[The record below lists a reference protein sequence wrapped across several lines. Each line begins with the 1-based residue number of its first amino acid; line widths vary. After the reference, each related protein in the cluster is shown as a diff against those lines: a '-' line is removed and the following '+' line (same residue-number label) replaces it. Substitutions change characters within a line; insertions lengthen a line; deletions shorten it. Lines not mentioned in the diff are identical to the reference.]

1 MSDSESF
8 SEREPNAFD
17 EESSDGLFDSDVE
30 AVGPDAEEGSD
41 TDVEILGERP
51 SPVPT
56 HGIGKGLMTAPV
68 PLSIVYSD
76 GRHVGLGAPGEASG
90 SHQPEASTSGRGEA
104 ATEPSVR
111 PRVSVVYPGNPRV
124 PMGVP
129 KELVFGVDYLEPN
142 RITEREIAKFRAEYF
157 IPDSVGMRI
166 PLPIESLSS
175 PKDGEVVFFTD
186 VLLQGVRLPLQPA
199 VQRILAQ
206 IGYAPGQFNPN
217 FWVAL
222 MGVVT
227 AFGMAGEGEPSYEQF
242 SHLYSITK
250 SKCADHGGWVQA
262 NCLKAAERGHF
273 VNAVPTS
280 QKTWRKRRV
289 LLSGDWE
296 SPSGHPVRFHIP
308 TTFQI
313 AGRLSCRSV
322 GLVGIASIVFEADT
336 VWFCAGK
343 LKQPSA
349 TQAEIRQIERVRLKV
364 PAVER
369 VYPKFLFTANLI
381 KARLV
386 NPAEMTEE
394 RKAAEVKR
402 MNESSKRRLM
412 LGMQGKKKS
421 RQAST
426 APTPS
431 GGVDPDDLTLNE
443 RRRQMQAES
452 ARAEATEAGP
462 SPGRVPPTEGTSSRA
477 AGKRPFTV
485 DVDAD
490 PAPKRGQQTE
500 PARAVFS
507 AEDNEAPSEA
517 VTLACPSKTV
527 QFVTLACLQ
536 ASASMDMWLC
546 VKRAINAAEKAKKLY
561 EDGRA
566 KVAEAGK
573 AIQAQA
579 NLAKDMQAA
588 ERQVKVYQAKLG
600 EMSAALEAA
609 QLTAKE
615 ALESKE
621 AIQVAFEESERA
633 RASEIEFSTLLDK
646 EVGSEMA
653 DLLYRFKRYN
663 PGKKLNLNFI
673 ADPPPLPE
681 GITEEMIEEY
691 EGEDA
696 TEEVP
701 AEPEGITAEADGA
714 APDADEAAA

>member
-51 SPVPT
+51 SPVPI

-104 ATEPSVR
+104 ATEPSNQ

-142 RITEREIAKFRAEYF
+142 RIIEREIAKFRAEYF

-166 PLPIESLSS
+166 PLSTESLSS
-175 PKDGEVVFFTD
+175 PKEGEVVFFTD

-280 QKTWRKRRV
+280 QKTWRKQRA

-313 AGRLSCRSV
+313 AG
-322 GLVGIASIVFEADT
+322 
-336 VWFCAGK
+336 K
-343 LKQPSA
+343 LKQPST
-349 TQAEIRQIERVRLKV
+349 TQAEVRQIERVRLKV

-412 LGMQGKKKS
+412 LGMQGKKKG

-426 APTPS
+426 APAPS

-452 ARAEATEAGP
+452 TRAEATEAGP
-462 SPGRVPPTEGTSSRA
+462 SPGRVPPTEGTSSKA

-485 DVDAD
+485 DLDAD
-490 PAPKRGQQTE
+490 PASKRGRQTE
-500 PARAVFS
+500 PARAIFS
-507 AEDNEAPSEA
+507 AEDDEATSEA

-527 QFVTLACLQ
+527 QFVNHMILGSQMELSEIEDLPKKLLREEAGRAFRLQ

-546 VKRAINAAEKAKKLY
+546 VKRAINAAEKAKKAY

-579 NLAKDMQAA
+579 NLAKDM
-588 ERQVKVYQAKLG
+588 
-600 EMSAALEAA
+600 
-609 QLTAKE
+609 
-615 ALESKE
+615 
-621 AIQVAFEESERA
+621 
-633 RASEIEFSTLLDK
+633 
-646 EVGSEMA
+646 
-653 DLLYRFKRYN
+653 
-663 PGKKLNLNFI
+663 
-673 ADPPPLPE
+673 
-681 GITEEMIEEY
+681 
-691 EGEDA
+691 
-696 TEEVP
+696 
-701 AEPEGITAEADGA
+701 
-714 APDADEAAA
+714 